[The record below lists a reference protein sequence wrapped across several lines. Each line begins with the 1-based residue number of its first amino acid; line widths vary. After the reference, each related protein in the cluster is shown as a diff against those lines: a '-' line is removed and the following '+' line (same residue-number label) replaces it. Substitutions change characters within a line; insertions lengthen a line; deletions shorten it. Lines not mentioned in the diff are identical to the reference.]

1 MRSFLGVEGSVLND
15 TQDVM
20 HRGQIPYTLWR
31 GLSLVSVIASA
42 GTLLFRQWGARCS
55 RKLFKGGGNLKR
67 VWLPIRINIAVMRKT
82 SGRATTTIGRYSSVG
97 SATSRRGREGAPLT
111 VCPR

>member
-1 MRSFLGVEGSVLND
+1 MRWFLGVEGSVLND

-42 GTLLFRQWGARCS
+42 GMLLFRQWGARCS
-55 RKLFKGGGNLKR
+55 RKLFKGGNMKR
-67 VWLPIRINIAVMRKT
+67 VWPPIRINIAVMRKT
-82 SGRATTTIGRYSSVG
+82 SERATTTIRRYSSVG
-97 SATSRRGREGAPLT
+97 SATSRRGVKVR
-111 VCPR
+111 R